1 MKRKPPAL
9 PSTKTWSIFSRWT
22 IRKIVFVAILV
33 AIAVVFTIIGN
44 QLLPIVSIPTIKISF
59 IGLPVKITGFIFG
72 PIIGFFVGLLSDLLS
87 MLFVPPTAYN
97 PLYTLATSM
106 NGLIAG
112 IVGWFFLKFLK
123 FYFGGEYRINVYEAK
138 IFKLSLK
145 YKYALSNN
153 NEAKAEKYANL
164 IILANNRKNNFKR
177 TGSHN
182 LLLNINLTTASIL
195 IGSLILFLVILVG
208 FIVPQIYIESSL
220 IKNRWGLMVF
230 MISGFATMLIFL
242 FVARFRLSESR
253 YLILVPI
260 VIFSALLE
268 LINVPILSIADTY
281 ALGTGNLDHIFLW
294 IFTHIATSPIKIWFN
309 MFVIYYSYSIIASLI
324 YKNEN
329 LSY

>member
-1 MKRKPPAL
+1 
-9 PSTKTWSIFSRWT
+9 
-22 IRKIVFVAILV
+22 
-33 AIAVVFTIIGN
+33 
-44 QLLPIVSIPTIKISF
+44 
-59 IGLPVKITGFIFG
+59 
-72 PIIGFFVGLLSDLLS
+72 
-87 MLFVPPTAYN
+87 
-97 PLYTLATSM
+97 
-106 NGLIAG
+106 
-112 IVGWFFLKFLK
+112 
-123 FYFGGEYRINVYEAK
+123 
-138 IFKLSLK
+138 
-145 YKYALSNN
+145 
-153 NEAKAEKYANL
+153 
-164 IILANNRKNNFKR
+164 FKR